1 MSGTAVDWDALKI
14 PGIAPRARPRPRCWY
29 PVECPHGYDACPTCD
44 RDALTLNLEPG
55 QIVEAPRGGVRFVV
69 PFPRVVLDA
78 TREIYRALKI
88 HHTTA
93 RMAALA
99 LYHAGL
105 LK

>member
-1 MSGTAVDWDALKI
+1 MSGLPVDWAALNLDTVSARR
-14 PGIAPRARPRPRCWY
+14 PGIAATCLESGQCVKLCQLCGGYPHSAP
-29 PVECPHGYDACPTCD
+29 PVE
-44 RDALTLNLEPG
+44 
-55 QIVEAPRGGVRFVV
+55 VEAMPRK
-69 PFPRVVLDA
+69 VLDA

>member
-1 MSGTAVDWDALKI
+1 MSGTAVDWEQVKL
-14 PGIAPRARPRPRCWY
+14 PGVAPRARPRARVWY
-29 PVECPHGYDACPTCD
+29 PIECPHGYDACPRCD
-44 RDALTLNLEPG
+44 ADVLTP
-55 QIVEAPRGGVRFVV
+55 P
-69 PFPRVVLDA
+69 VVLDA
-78 TREIYRALKI
+78 TRVIYRALKI